1 MTVCLIGVLKQYLKR
16 NALLRCA
23 TQWRLATKPQTEKGT
38 QNSFL
43 IAYFS
48 STLFWLWEKSPDIW
62 QKVSVVKKHVFLE
75 SPALWARR
83 RSFNRR
89 AAGREKD
96 VVEAKLCKVTSV
108 ADVIW
113 TGLTLTVFHQFFLIW
128 ESQWLTLEYFSC
140 CLVCVIRYRKSTRFF
155 VRRHV
160 VGSNIAASLWF
171 VVS

>member
-1 MTVCLIGVLKQYLKR
+1 M
-16 NALLRCA
+16 
-23 TQWRLATKPQTEKGT
+23 
-38 QNSFL
+38 
-43 IAYFS
+43 AYFS
-48 STLFWLWEKSPDIW
+48 STLCWLWEKSPDIW

-113 TGLTLTVFHQFFLIW
+113 TGLTLTVSHHFFLN
-128 ESQWLTLEYFSC
+128 L
-140 CLVCVIRYRKSTRFF
+140 RKSMANVWVIPLSFTESRQD
-155 VRRHV
+155 
-160 VGSNIAASLWF
+160 SLFDATWRKRSGEF
-171 VVS
+171 VVHGVVVCYLISFIQFTTEYRLACHEFILPSH

>member
-16 NALLRCA
+16 NAFLCCA
-23 TQWRLATKPQTEKGT
+23 TQWRLATKPQTEKGA

-48 STLFWLWEKSPDIW
+48 STLCWLWEKSPDIW

-75 SPALWARR
+75 SPAPWARR

-113 TGLTLTVFHQFFLIW
+113 TGLTLTDCVPSIFLN
-128 ESQWLTLEYFSC
+128 L
-140 CLVCVIRYRKSTRFF
+140 RKSMAN
-155 VRRHV
+155 
-160 VGSNIAASLWF
+160 VGVLFMLFSVGNKVPKVDKILCPTPRGRL
-171 VVS
+171 